1 MHLSKMPLRIS
12 RYLFHRTSEYRFQYF
27 PTRRQFQCLE
37 KPNLVRSDIVSFVEC
52 ISQRCLYAYRGIY
65 STEHQSIDS
74 NTFQPDANFSVLK
87 SRISSDLTSYPSL
100 NASLKDASTHIEVSI
115 PQNIRV
121 SIPILSNQ
129 TPISVS

>member
-87 SRISSDLTSYPSL
+87 SRISSLDDNVIHWRRLDFIDNICIPCAYYADWLFTYPL
-100 NASLKDASTHIEVSI
+100 L
-115 PQNIRV
+115 P
-121 SIPILSNQ
+121 
-129 TPISVS
+129 